1 MQYIIYNCLFK
12 LFGGGAVKSFRHILC
27 MFLLY
32 SAYIIYFCKTQANL
46 VNILTRPPH

>member
-1 MQYIIYNCLFK
+1 MQYIIYNFLFK
-12 LFGGGAVKSFRHILC
+12 FFLGGLKSFRHILC